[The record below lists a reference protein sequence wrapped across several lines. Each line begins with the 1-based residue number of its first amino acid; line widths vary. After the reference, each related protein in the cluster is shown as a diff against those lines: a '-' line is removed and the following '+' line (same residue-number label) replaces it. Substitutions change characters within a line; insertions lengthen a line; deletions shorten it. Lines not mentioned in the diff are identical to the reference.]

1 MDATIHQLLDG
12 VNYLRFSVMR
22 FRLRDGFNAP
32 LGLINYCFGRGATG
46 AGPCRVLPVSARF
59 SLFKPLR
66 LLLLAGV
73 AAVALGACATNRAT
87 TSQPDFSSAS
97 SADTA
102 TAVGKL
108 QQRYQSNPRD
118 KGTIL
123 YYAAA
128 LRAAGQ
134 PDQAVSVLEAGI
146 ALYKSDTDLK
156 IAYAKALSSAGRFE
170 QALNVIDDAINPA
183 SPDWN
188 ALLVKGAI
196 LDQSGRND
204 EARTIYTQALVTAP
218 NQPSLEANIGLSYA
232 MTNDLGQAE
241 AHLRK
246 AVGMRGATSQI
257 RQNLALVIG
266 LQGRFD
272 EARQMFAVELPPE
285 QVDANMNYIKAL
297 LTQQNRWDLIK
308 GAN

>member
-1 MDATIHQLLDG
+1 M
-12 VNYLRFSVMR
+12 LRQ
-22 FRLRDGFNAP
+22 
-32 LGLINYCFGRGATG
+32 GATG
-46 AGPCRVLPVSARF
+46 AGQDSSIAVAGRPLSLKSFRF
-59 SLFKPLR
+59 
-66 LLLLAGV
+66 LLLAGI
-73 AAVALGACATNRAT
+73 AAIALGACATNHT
-87 TSQPDFSSAS
+87 TMSQPDYSGQSATQS
-97 SADTA
+97 A
-102 TAVGKL
+102 TALGQL
-108 QQRYQSNPRD
+108 AARYKSNPRD
-118 KGTIL
+118 KATII

-134 PDQAVSVLEAGI
+134 PDQAVAVVEAG
-146 ALYKSDTDLK
+146 LGYYKNDADLQV
-156 IAYAKALSSAGRFE
+156 AYAKALSSAGRFE
-170 QALNVIDDAINPA
+170 QALNVIDDAIDPA

-196 LDQSGRND
+196 LDQSGRNE
-204 EARTIYTQALVTAP
+204 EARAAYNQALSFAP

-246 AVGMRGATSQI
+246 AVGMPGATSKV

-272 EARQMFAVELPPE
+272 EAQQLFAAELPAD
-285 QVDANMNYIKAL
+285 QVEANMAYIRAL

-308 GAN
+308 GAK